1 MKSKIIGFIK
11 KAPYFEK
18 WIMLGAL
25 VGLFVGI
32 MISLFNYLIEA
43 VAYSFSYIV
52 DGPHIFTS
60 DFAIIAMYSKN
71 RILIP
76 LSLVLGSLISGVL
89 VYKFSK
95 EAEGPGMD
103 PTIAAYHFRC
113 AIVDEKLP
121 LIKMIASAFTLASG
135 GSGGVQGPSVQIGA
149 GLGYIMH
156 KVLKLNHEDR
166 RILFISGISAALSS
180 IFRSPIGAAIY
191 SIEVFYQRDFE
202 VKALV
207 PSIISSVFA
216 YIVTI
221 PIFGVKPL
229 LPPLKISISEILAPG
244 SFLAYALL
252 GLFIAPFGVLFTI
265 TFKKFQ
271 KTFEYV
277 KDKTKIPE
285 YFKPVVGATF
295 LGVLGIF
302 FPYVLGQGREILVKI
317 AEGSFFVDYQE
328 VSLIT
333 FLLFVALL
341 KMIATSLSIGSGG
354 SGGIFG
360 PSIFIGFILGYLFGV
375 LIGKN
380 VSPLDPII
388 FAYIGTS
395 AFFGAIS
402 KSPLG
407 SSIIVSEMA
416 ESYFLVLPTLFASI
430 ISRELTKGPPMY
442 SYQLPSRTRSD
453 VQTLYSISL
462 LGDPSYKKLLEIPIK
477 EFIEKGYVANIS
489 SKVKDVIQH
498 IFAQEVLPVVS
509 KDGKVLG
516 IVKADTLLSCLELL
530 EHPIK
535 DVMTT
540 DIPSIDPNE
549 SLRNF
554 AKKIM
559 IENSP
564 LLVVID
570 SSGKYLGIVRCKKIL
585 EFLTINNL
593 STFQVGNSRQ

>member
-1 MKSKIIGFIK
+1 MISMKSKIFEFIK
-11 KAPYFEK
+11 RAPYFEK
-18 WIMLGAL
+18 WVMLGAL
-25 VGLFVGI
+25 VGVFVGI
-32 MISLFNYLIEA
+32 MISLFNYLIEV
-43 VAYSFSYIV
+43 VAYSFSYLV
-52 DGPHIFTS
+52 DGPHLFTS

-71 RILIP
+71 KILIP

-89 VYKFSK
+89 VYRFSK
-95 EAEGPGMD
+95 EAEGPGID

-149 GLGYIMH
+149 GLGYIIH
-156 KVLKLNHEDR
+156 KTLKLNHKDR

-252 GLFIAPFGVLFTI
+252 GLFIAPFGILFTI
-265 TFKKFQ
+265 TFKRFQ
-271 KTFEYV
+271 KTFDHI

-285 YFKPVVGATF
+285 YFKPVIGAALLGI
-295 LGVLGIF
+295 LGVF
-302 FPYVLGQGREILVKI
+302 FPYVLGQGREILVEI
-317 AEGSFFVDYQE
+317 AEGTFFVNHQE
-328 VSLIT
+328 VSLIM

-341 KMIATSLSIGSGG
+341 KMVATSLSIGSGG

-360 PSIFIGFILGYLFGV
+360 PSIFIGFVLGYLFGV

-430 ISRELTKGPPMY
+430 ISRELTRGPLMY
-442 SYQLPSRTRSD
+442 SYQLPSRIRPD
-453 VQTLYSISL
+453 VQTLYSICL
-462 LGDPSYKKLLEIPIK
+462 LEDPSYKEFLKRPIK
-477 EFIEKGYVANIS
+477 EFIEKGYVAS
-489 SKVKDVIQH
+489 VFSKVKDVIHH
-498 IFAQEVLPVVS
+498 IFAQELLPVVS
-509 KDGKVLG
+509 EDGKVLG
-516 IVKADTLLSCLELL
+516 IVKAETILSCLELL
-530 EHPIK
+530 ERPIK
-535 DVMTT
+535 DVMTP
-540 DIPSIDPNE
+540 DIPAISPNE
-549 SLRNF
+549 NIKNF
-554 AKKIM
+554 AEKIM

-570 SSGKYLGIVRCKKIL
+570 SSGKYLGIVRCKKVL
-585 EFLTINNL
+585 EIFITKTKSN
-593 STFQVGNSRQ
+593 F